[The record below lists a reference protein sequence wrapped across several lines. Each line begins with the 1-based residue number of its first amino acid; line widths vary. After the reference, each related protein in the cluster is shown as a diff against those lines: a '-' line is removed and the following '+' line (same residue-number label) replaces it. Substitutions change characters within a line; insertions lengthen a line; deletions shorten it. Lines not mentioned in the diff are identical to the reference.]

1 MFHRPEFCKITP
13 PLSAKLETP
22 NTILLS
28 LFLDDEKSK
37 GLETSL

>member
-1 MFHRPEFCKITP
+1 MPEFCKITP
-13 PLSAKLETP
+13 SLSAKLKTP

-28 LFLDDEKSK
+28 LFLDEKSK